1 MTEIKPTHS
10 SVRRGRGRSNPS
22 ASIQRRIAFHSTLLE
37 SAEAP
42 SNLPLIIG
50 LVLLILGIIIL
61 GWFLYNKNKK
71 ETKPKEETTP
81 LKNLENQRQM
91 GSNMPAT
98 DKQMSV
104 TSVNPD
110 FVKLPASISS

>member
-1 MTEIKPTHS
+1 MGNNNPPKADILANLEQMQIELEEKLKLQLATTLKPETTALA
-10 SVRRGRGRSNPS
+10 S
-22 ASIQRRIAFHSTLLE
+22 AGDT
-37 SAEAP
+37 

-98 DKQMSV
+98 DKQ
-104 TSVNPD
+104 
-110 FVKLPASISS
+110 